1 MLDRVR
7 RAPSEVITRLEVTI
21 ALGFSDLGFASF
33 LGFAAVDFSF
43 LGAGPVL
50 SY

>member
-7 RAPSEVITRLEVTI
+7 SAPSEVITRLDVTKP
-21 ALGFSDLGFASF
+21 LGFSDLGFASF
-33 LGFAAVDFSF
+33 WGFAAVDFSF
-43 LGAGPVL
+43 LDAGPGL